1 MSNKRLTMEST
12 DWQKK
17 SIDDIVFEGR
27 NKSYGAFLLRRI
39 YDKHMSRAMI
49 TGILFFL
56 LVISSP
62 QIIAMIKGFLP
73 EKKDELI
80 MKEVTLAEPPPIDPK
95 KPPPPP
101 PPKVDPPP
109 IKDQIKFVPPVVKK
123 DIEVKDEEPPPP
135 TIEDLEDKEI
145 ATITM
150 KGDSLGRDASLD
162 EPVAIDAPI
171 LEEEKEEEPF
181 KFVEQMPTF
190 PNGESAMMKYLRD
203 NIKYPNIARENGI
216 SGRVIVQFVVSKDGE
231 IKNAKVVRG
240 IGGGC
245 NEEALRVV
253 NAMPRWVPG
262 KHNGR
267 TVPVTFT
274 LPILFEL
281 Q

>member
-1 MSNKRLTMEST
+1 MEGT
-12 DWQKK
+12 NWQKK

-49 TGILFFL
+49 SGILFFL
-56 LVISSP
+56 LLISSP

-73 EKKDELI
+73 EKQDELI

-101 PPKVDPPP
+101 PPEVKPPP
-109 IKDQIKFVPPVVKK
+109 IKDQIRFVPPVVM
-123 DIEVKDEEPPPP
+123 KDEEVIEEEDPPP
-135 TIEDLEDKEI
+135 IDSLKDKEI
-145 ATITM
+145 AVVTE
-150 KGDSLGRDASLD
+150 KGDSLGKDYTLD
-162 EPVAIDAPI
+162 EPVEIVAV
-171 LEEEKEEEPF
+171 LEEPKEEEPF

>member
-1 MSNKRLTMEST
+1 MSNKRLTMEGT
-12 DWQKK
+12 NWQKK

-49 TGILFFL
+49 SGILFFL
-56 LVISSP
+56 LLISSP

-73 EKKDELI
+73 EKQDELI

-101 PPKVDPPP
+101 PPEVKPPP
-109 IKDQIKFVPPVVKK
+109 IKDQIRFVPPVVM
-123 DIEVKDEEPPPP
+123 KDEEVIEEEDPPP
-135 TIEDLEDKEI
+135 IDSLKDKEI
-145 ATITM
+145 AVVTE
-150 KGDSLGRDASLD
+150 KGDSLGKDYTLD
-162 EPVAIDAPI
+162 EPVEIVAV
-171 LEEEKEEEPF
+171 LEEPKEEEPF